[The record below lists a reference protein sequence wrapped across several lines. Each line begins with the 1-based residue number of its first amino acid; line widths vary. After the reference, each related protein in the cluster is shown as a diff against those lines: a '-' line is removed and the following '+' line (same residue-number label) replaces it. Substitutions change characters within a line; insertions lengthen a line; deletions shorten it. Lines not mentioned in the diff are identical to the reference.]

1 MYIIMLIIIT
11 ILSIITTWNNIFAQG
26 DNTRTPFD
34 ADQYYKNTFGTT
46 IATIATQN
54 ENNYITET
62 CKKVDGCESI
72 VDNCGCIIGLTYI
85 YTEQSTSREKWTWMS
100 YFPYDFANDFTNWAP
115 SKPCDACTKWSF
127 IRDKNQ
133 IYHQADSCGNTS
145 ILKYVDII

>member
-62 CKKVDGCESI
+62 CKKVDDCDQGATPE
-72 VDNCGCIIGLTYI
+72 NCGCIIGLTDLYFG
-85 YTEQSTSREKWTWMS
+85 EQGISKEGWTWFS
-100 YFPYDFANDFTNWAP
+100 RFPY
-115 SKPCDACTKWSF
+115 
-127 IRDKNQ
+127 
-133 IYHQADSCGNTS
+133 
-145 ILKYVDII
+145 